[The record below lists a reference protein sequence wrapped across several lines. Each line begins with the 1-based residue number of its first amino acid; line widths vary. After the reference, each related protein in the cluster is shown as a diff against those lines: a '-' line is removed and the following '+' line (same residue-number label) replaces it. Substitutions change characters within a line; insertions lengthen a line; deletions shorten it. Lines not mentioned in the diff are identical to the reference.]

1 MHDEITGERIRP
13 SEIWVITEV
22 VLFGPDRAHHVVTVA
37 PNEEHR
43 LRLFRMTTRKSLGR
57 HQDRTNDLVYMTQT
71 KVTFDH
77 DPYPSDVPVVEHASL
92 AAFFKAVGYSFSR
105 NRYAVRTDSQKTEDR
120 LAA

>member
-1 MHDEITGERIRP
+1 MFDETTGERIRP

-37 PNEEHR
+37 PDEEKR
-43 LRLFRMTTRKSLGR
+43 LRLFRMTPRKSLGR
-57 HQDRTNDLVYMTQT
+57 HQDRTNDLVYMAQT
-71 KVTFDH
+71 KITFDH
-77 DPYPSDVPVVEHASL
+77 DPFPSEVPLVEHASL

-105 NRYAVRTDSQKTEDR
+105 NRYAVRADAQKAEER